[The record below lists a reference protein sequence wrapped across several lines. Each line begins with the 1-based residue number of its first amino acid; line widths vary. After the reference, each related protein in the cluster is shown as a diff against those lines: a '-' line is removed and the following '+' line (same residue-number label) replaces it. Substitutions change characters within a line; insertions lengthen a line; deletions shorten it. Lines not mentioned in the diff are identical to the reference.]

1 MHSVSYTSFAL
12 SFSHH
17 QGSSEEID
25 VCIGRIIPRV
35 FQTCQRNWTARTEK
49 WLTGSSHKE
58 EICNRSANTGRNATN
73 DRGSGDRSVIYA
85 YEFEMHKIQNSHT
98 YTFTYTH
105 HTHTQA
111 CAHCDDRT
119 AKRTVYHENKST
131 SFKKRPTLITMIE
144 NVLQIL
150 HIM

>member
-85 YEFEMHKIQNSHT
+85 YEFEMHKKFKIHTRTLSHT
-98 YTFTYTH
+98 HITHILKRVHTVTTEPQKERFTMKTS
-105 HTHTQA
+105 Q
-111 CAHCDDRT
+111 RVL
-119 AKRTVYHENKST
+119 KRDQH
-131 SFKKRPTLITMIE
+131 
-144 NVLQIL
+144 
-150 HIM
+150 